1 MHPLRPRQSHR
12 RLLLSIG
19 AIWLFSA
26 LFSLPTLLYSETI
39 EFSSGG
45 YGPNILDQTDSSPST
60 SSSSSSS
67 SVADSL
73 SAADYFRSGNFSGGS
88 SGGGEANWLPSSLLI
103 NVLQQ
108 SPTTSPGVM
117 ALNGTTRGLL
127 FGEHGKQQQQQQLTS
142 PEVIRFELDH
152 SDQNS
157 LYQHHQL
164 RRAAPSRTLCL
175 LRWPDG
181 VSGFS
186 HYEFM

>member
-60 SSSSSSS
+60 SS
-67 SVADSL
+67 
-73 SAADYFRSGNFSGGS
+73 DYFRSGNFSGGR

-117 ALNGTTRGLL
+117 ALNGTTRELL